1 MNWPRVGN
9 PTRDAGIYPTLEII
23 IKCIYPLSARTL
35 LAPILYY
42 VLPNNEGWHTIA
54 INPHDML
61 SFNFGDTD
69 LRWYSYWRRSAFN
82 IHRCKKGVWGRCL
95 NAPVCHTLGARGIA
109 RDLFSRQL
117 RSLALAS
124 TYMDVYHAREPR
136 VNARD

>member
-54 INPHDML
+54 INPHDICNTSIL
-61 SFNFGDTD
+61 ATPTRDGIHTGDVPHSTFID
-69 LRWYSYWRRSAFN
+69 A
-82 IHRCKKGVWGRCL
+82 KKGFGGGV
-95 NAPVCHTLGARGIA
+95 
-109 RDLFSRQL
+109 
-117 RSLALAS
+117 
-124 TYMDVYHAREPR
+124 
-136 VNARD
+136 